1 MKGKIR
7 NLNWRD
13 RIEEITPSDHRI
25 GTDILLI
32 EDANAI
38 RAEKITGTKPFKL
51 DVSMAI
57 IYDQG
62 EAVSKINMKE
72 YHIKAPAVLIVMHG
86 HTIEPISYS
95 DDLQGR
101 TIVMSESFTERL
113 FAGSTDVQVHSLY
126 TSIMSKPIINFEKD
140 QNVFSIYYDL
150 LLNVAKSPQSE
161 FKIQSAQH
169 LTLAMFYGYSHIK
182 HNLIIDNKGTTR
194 QEGIYSAFIDLL
206 GGNYKNARD
215 IGYYAN
221 KLCITSKHLS
231 QVVKE
236 VSGKTALEIIEE
248 YVLTECKALLLST
261 TMTIQEISDELNFP
275 SQSVFGKYFKRLT
288 GLSPKAYRKA
298 QSQ

>member
-7 NLNWRD
+7 NLKWRY

-32 EDANAI
+32 EDANGI
-38 RAEKITGTKPFKL
+38 RADKIIGKNPFKL
-51 DVSMAI
+51 DMSMAI

-86 HTIEPISYS
+86 QTIEPISYS
-95 DDLQGR
+95 ENLQSR
-101 TIVMSESFTERL
+101 AIVMSESFTERL
-113 FAGSTDVQVHSLY
+113 FAGSTDVQAHSLY
-126 TSIMSKPIINFEKD
+126 TSIMNKPIVNFEKD

-150 LLNVAKSPQSE
+150 LLNVARSPHSE
-161 FKIQSAQH
+161 FKIQSAHH
-169 LTLAMFYGYSHIK
+169 LTLAMFYGYSHMK
-182 HNLIIDNKGTTR
+182 HNLTTDNKGTTR
-194 QEGIYSAFIDLL
+194 QEEIYSAFIDSL
-206 GGNYKNARD
+206 GENFKTARD
-215 IGYYAN
+215 IGYYAD
-221 KLCITSKHLS
+221 KLCISAKHLS
-231 QVVKE
+231 QVVKD
-236 VSGKTALEIIEE
+236 VSGKTALEIIED

-288 GLSPKAYRKA
+288 GLSPKAYRKT

>member
-7 NLNWRD
+7 NLNWRN

-57 IYDQG
+57 IYDHG

-126 TSIMSKPIINFEKD
+126 TSIMSKPILNFEKD
-140 QNVFSIYYDL
+140 QNVFSMYYDL

-169 LTLAMFYGYSHIK
+169 LTLAMFYGYSHMK
-182 HNLIIDNKGTTR
+182 HNLTIDNKGTTR

>member
-1 MKGKIR
+1 
-7 NLNWRD
+7 
-13 RIEEITPSDHRI
+13 
-25 GTDILLI
+25 
-32 EDANAI
+32 
-38 RAEKITGTKPFKL
+38 
-51 DVSMAI
+51 
-57 IYDQG
+57 
-62 EAVSKINMKE
+62 MKE

-126 TSIMSKPIINFEKD
+126 TSIMSKPILNFEKD
-140 QNVFSIYYDL
+140 QNVFSMYYDL
-150 LLNVAKSPQSE
+150 LLNVVKSPQSE

-169 LTLAMFYGYSHIK
+169 LTLAMFYGYSHMK

>member
-1 MKGKIR
+1 
-7 NLNWRD
+7 
-13 RIEEITPSDHRI
+13 
-25 GTDILLI
+25 
-32 EDANAI
+32 
-38 RAEKITGTKPFKL
+38 
-51 DVSMAI
+51 
-57 IYDQG
+57 
-62 EAVSKINMKE
+62 MKE

-101 TIVMSESFTERL
+101 AIVMSESFTERL

-140 QNVFSIYYDL
+140 QNVFSMYYDL

-169 LTLAMFYGYSHIK
+169 LTLAMFYGYSHMK

>member
-126 TSIMSKPIINFEKD
+126 TSIMSKPILNFEKD
-140 QNVFSIYYDL
+140 QNVFSMYYDL
-150 LLNVAKSPQSE
+150 LLNVVKSPQSE

-169 LTLAMFYGYSHIK
+169 LTLAMFYGYSHMK

-206 GGNYKNARD
+206 GCNYKNARD

>member
-7 NLNWRD
+7 NLKWRY

-32 EDANAI
+32 EDANGI
-38 RAEKITGTKPFKL
+38 RADKIIGKNPFKL
-51 DVSMAI
+51 DMSMAI

-86 HTIEPISYS
+86 QTIEPISYS
-95 DDLQGR
+95 ENLQSR
-101 TIVMSESFTERL
+101 AIVMSESFTERL
-113 FAGSTDVQVHSLY
+113 FAGSTDVQAHSLY
-126 TSIMSKPIINFEKD
+126 TSIMNKPIVNFEKD

-150 LLNVAKSPQSE
+150 LLNVARSPHSE
-161 FKIQSAQH
+161 FKIQSAHH
-169 LTLAMFYGYSHIK
+169 LTLAMFYGYSHMK
-182 HNLIIDNKGTTR
+182 HNLTTDNKGTTR
-194 QEGIYSAFIDLL
+194 QEEIYSAFIDSL
-206 GGNYKNARD
+206 GENFKTARD
-215 IGYYAN
+215 IGYYAD
-221 KLCITSKHLS
+221 KLCITAKHLS
-231 QVVKE
+231 QVVKD

>member
-25 GTDILLI
+25 DTDILLI

-126 TSIMSKPIINFEKD
+126 TSIMSKPILNFEKD
-140 QNVFSIYYDL
+140 QNVFSMYYDL
-150 LLNVAKSPQSE
+150 LLNVVKSPQSE

-169 LTLAMFYGYSHIK
+169 LTLAMFYGYSHMK

>member
-7 NLNWRD
+7 NLKWRN

-38 RAEKITGTKPFKL
+38 RAEKIIGKKPFKL
-51 DVSMAI
+51 DMSMAI

-72 YHIKAPAVLIVMHG
+72 YHIKAPVVLIVMHG
-86 HTIEPISYS
+86 QTIEPISYS

-101 TIVMSESFTERL
+101 AIVMSESFTERL
-113 FAGSTDVQVHSLY
+113 FAGSTDVQAHSLY

-169 LTLAMFYGYSHIK
+169 LTLAMFYGYSHMK

-194 QEGIYSAFIDLL
+194 QEEIYSAFIDSL
-206 GGNYKNARD
+206 GENFKTARD
-215 IGYYAN
+215 IGYYAD
-221 KLCITSKHLS
+221 KLCITAKHLS

-236 VSGKTALEIIEE
+236 VSGKTALEIIED

>member
-38 RAEKITGTKPFKL
+38 RAEKITEKKPFKL

-126 TSIMSKPIINFEKD
+126 TSIMSKPILNFEKD
-140 QNVFSIYYDL
+140 QNVFSMYYDL

-161 FKIQSAQH
+161 FKIQSAHH
-169 LTLAMFYGYSHIK
+169 LTLAMFYGYSHMK

-261 TMTIQEISDELNFP
+261 TMTIQEISDEMNFP

>member
-38 RAEKITGTKPFKL
+38 RAEKITEKKPFKL

-113 FAGSTDVQVHSLY
+113 FAGSTDVQAHSLY
-126 TSIMSKPIINFEKD
+126 TSIMSKPILNFEKD
-140 QNVFSIYYDL
+140 QNVFSMYYDL
-150 LLNVAKSPQSE
+150 LLNVVKSPQSE

-169 LTLAMFYGYSHIK
+169 LTLAMFYGYSHMK

-194 QEGIYSAFIDLL
+194 QEGIYSAFIDSL
-206 GGNYKNARD
+206 GDNYKNARD
-215 IGYYAN
+215 IGYYAD
-221 KLCITSKHLS
+221 KLCISAKHLS

-248 YVLTECKALLLST
+248 YVLTECKAMLLST

>member
-1 MKGKIR
+1 MKGRIR

-38 RAEKITGTKPFKL
+38 RAEKITGKKPFKL

-126 TSIMSKPIINFEKD
+126 TSIMSKPILNFEKD
-140 QNVFSIYYDL
+140 QNVFSMYYDL

-169 LTLAMFYGYSHIK
+169 LTLAMFYGYSHMK
-182 HNLIIDNKGTTR
+182 HNLTIDNKGTTR

>member
-7 NLNWRD
+7 NLKWRN

-38 RAEKITGTKPFKL
+38 RAEKIIGKNPFKL
-51 DVSMAI
+51 DMSMAI

-86 HTIEPISYS
+86 QTIEPISYS

-101 TIVMSESFTERL
+101 AIVMSELFTERL
-113 FAGSTDVQVHSLY
+113 FAGSTEVQAHSLY
-126 TSIMSKPIINFEKD
+126 TSIMSKPIINFAKD

-169 LTLAMFYGYSHIK
+169 LTLAMFYGYSHMK

-194 QEGIYSAFIDLL
+194 QEEIYSAFIDSL
-206 GGNYKNARD
+206 GDNYKNARD
-215 IGYYAN
+215 IGYYAD
-221 KLCITSKHLS
+221 KLCISAKHLS
-231 QVVKE
+231 QVVKD
-236 VSGKTALEIIEE
+236 VSGKTALEIIED

>member
-7 NLNWRD
+7 NLNWRN

-57 IYDQG
+57 IYDHG

-126 TSIMSKPIINFEKD
+126 TSIMSKPILNFEKD
-140 QNVFSIYYDL
+140 QNVFSMYYDL
-150 LLNVAKSPQSE
+150 LLNVVKSPQSE

-169 LTLAMFYGYSHIK
+169 LTLAMFYGYSHMK

>member
-1 MKGKIR
+1 MKGRIR

-38 RAEKITGTKPFKL
+38 RAEKITGKKPFKL

-126 TSIMSKPIINFEKD
+126 TSIMSKPILNFEKD
-140 QNVFSIYYDL
+140 QNVFSMYYDL

-169 LTLAMFYGYSHIK
+169 LTLAMFYGYSHMK

-206 GGNYKNARD
+206 GSNYKNARD

-231 QVVKE
+231 QVIKE

>member
-7 NLNWRD
+7 NLKWRYQ
-13 RIEEITPSDHRI
+13 IEEITPSDHRI

-32 EDANAI
+32 EDANGI
-38 RAEKITGTKPFKL
+38 RADKIIGKTPFKL
-51 DVSMAI
+51 DMSMAI

-86 HTIEPISYS
+86 QTIEPISYS
-95 DDLQGR
+95 ENLQSR
-101 TIVMSESFTERL
+101 AIVMSESFTERL
-113 FAGSTDVQVHSLY
+113 FAASTDVQAHSLY
-126 TSIMSKPIINFEKD
+126 TSIMNKPIVNFEKD

-150 LLNVAKSPQSE
+150 LLNVARSPHSE
-161 FKIQSAQH
+161 FKIQSAHH
-169 LTLAMFYGYSHIK
+169 LTLAMFYGYSHMK
-182 HNLIIDNKGTTR
+182 HNLTTDNKGTTR
-194 QEGIYSAFIDLL
+194 QEEIYSAFIDSL
-206 GGNYKNARD
+206 GENFKTARD
-215 IGYYAN
+215 IGYYAD
-221 KLCITSKHLS
+221 KLCITAKHLS

>member
-126 TSIMSKPIINFEKD
+126 TSIMSKPILNFEKD
-140 QNVFSIYYDL
+140 QNVFSMYYDL

-169 LTLAMFYGYSHIK
+169 LTLAMFYGYSHMK